1 MDGLQR
7 DLDFQHKENGGDH
20 NEYNG
25 GEQHGGFPDLQVE
38 ARKMLEN
45 RHQNENAAEVVTAR
59 IAFFNRWLRS

>member
-45 RHQNENAAEVVTAR
+45 RHQNENCLLYTSDAADE
-59 IAFFNRWLRS
+59 

>member
-45 RHQNENAAEVVTAR
+45 RHQNENAEVVTAR